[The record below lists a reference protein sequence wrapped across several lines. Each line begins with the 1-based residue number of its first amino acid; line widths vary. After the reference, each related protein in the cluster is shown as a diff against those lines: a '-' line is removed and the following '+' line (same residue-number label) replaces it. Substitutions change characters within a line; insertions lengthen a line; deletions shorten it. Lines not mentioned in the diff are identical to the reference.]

1 MRSGRSVSTRKMT
14 TGPSGGA
21 ARTRPA
27 ESATARSAKVIR
39 VVRRDV
45 VRTKRLTPGQFT
57 AIRRDRGSSCG
68 DIRRF
73 RSLDFSGKESN
84 ALPVKSTISAKGQIT
99 VPAAVRQRLGLSA
112 GTPVTFELR
121 REGVLLRKGS
131 RGRHPVDEVYGI
143 LRLPKSVDATL
154 DEMRGPRP
162 GRR

>member
-1 MRSGRSVSTRKMT
+1 M
-14 TGPSGGA
+14 
-21 ARTRPA
+21 
-27 ESATARSAKVIR
+27 
-39 VVRRDV
+39 
-45 VRTKRLTPGQFT
+45 
-57 AIRRDRGSSCG
+57 RDRWGSLCG
-68 DIRRF
+68 GEIREA
-73 RSLDFSGKESN
+73 LDFFGKEED
-84 ALPVKSTISAKGQIT
+84 ALPMKSTISAKGQIT

-131 RGRHPVDEVYGI
+131 RGRHPVDEVFGI